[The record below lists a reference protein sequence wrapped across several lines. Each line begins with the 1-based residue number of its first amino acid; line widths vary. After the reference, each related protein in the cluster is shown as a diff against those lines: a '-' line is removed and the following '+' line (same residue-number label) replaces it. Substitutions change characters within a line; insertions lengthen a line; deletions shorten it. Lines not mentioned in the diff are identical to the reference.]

1 MKPIR
6 DCSKSELEAAIDEW
20 IVMHRNAQRN
30 RELLKKHMIDGVS
43 FEALA
48 EEYGMSVRGVQYAI
62 YRCQEILF
70 RHL

>member
-6 DCSKSELEAAIDEW
+6 DCSRTELETAIDEW
-20 IVMHRNAQRN
+20 IINHRNAERN
-30 RELLKKHMIDGVS
+30 RELMKKHMIDGVS

-48 EEYGMSVRGVQYAI
+48 EEYDMSVRGVQYAI
-62 YRCQEILF
+62 YRCQEIIF